1 MADQSSVPTG
11 AASDT
16 TTSASILDFRLSL
29 DDLQVTGHDLVR
41 PECVLAL
48 RDGTLL
54 TSDGRGGVTRIAPD
68 GTQTRLGEVG
78 GEPNGLALA
87 PDGSIYIANIAL
99 GVVQRLFPDGHVE
112 TFLGELNGTPLTCA
126 NFVFLDS
133 KQRLWC
139 AFSTRE
145 AIWWPAAAHP
155 RPDGFIV
162 LVDERGLRIVAD
174 GIYFTN
180 EIRLDAD
187 ERYLYVAETMK
198 ARMLRFPV
206 NADGSLGEREV
217 FGPDG
222 LGMGA
227 YVDGFAFDAEGNV
240 WVTTVTRNG
249 LVIITADGSDAH
261 VVFED
266 ASDDLLRSFQQRIAE
281 GMAEPRDMA
290 AAMGK
295 RLRFPTS
302 VAFGGPDLRTVYLG
316 SLAMP
321 HLPTF
326 RSPVPGLPLSHW
338 R

>member
-1 MADQSSVPTG
+1 MAGSTG
-11 AASDT
+11 A
-16 TTSASILDFRLSL
+16 SIRDFRLDISE
-29 DDLQVTGHDLVR
+29 LQQTGHDLHR
-41 PECVLAL
+41 PESVLARKDGDL
-48 RDGTLL
+48 LVSDGTGAVVRIGK
-54 TSDGRGGVTRIAPD
+54 DGPQTRI
-68 GTQTRLGEVG
+68 GEVG

-87 PDGSIYIANIAL
+87 PDGSVYIANIGL
-99 GVVQRLFPDGHVE
+99 GLVQKLQPDGRVE
-112 TFLGELNGTPLTCA
+112 VVLAELDGRQLTCA

-133 KQRLWC
+133 QQRLWC

-145 AIWWPAAAHP
+145 PIWWPAVAVP
-155 RPDGFIV
+155 RPDGFVV
-162 LVDERGLRIVAD
+162 LVDDRGPRIVAD

-222 LGMGA
+222 LGLGA

-249 LVIITADGSDAH
+249 VMIITADGSDAH

-266 ASDDLLRSFQQRIAE
+266 ANDDILRTFESRIAD
-281 GMAEPRDMA
+281 GTAQPQDMA
-290 AAMGK
+290 AAMGT
-295 RLRFPTS
+295 RLKCPTS
-302 VAFGGPDLRTVYLG
+302 VAFGGPDLRTVYIG
-316 SLAMP
+316 SLAM
-321 HLPTF
+321 HYLPTF
-326 RSPVPGLPLSHW
+326 RSPVPGLPLSHQ

>member
-1 MADQSSVPTG
+1 MVGSTG
-11 AASDT
+11 A
-16 TTSASILDFRLSL
+16 SIRDFRL
-29 DDLQVTGHDLVR
+29 DIGELQQTGHDLHR

-48 RDGTLL
+48 KDGDLL
-54 TSDGRGGVTRIAPD
+54 APDGAGFVTRIGKD
-68 GTQTRLGEVG
+68 GSQMRIGEVG

-87 PDGSIYIANIAL
+87 PDGSIYIANIGL
-99 GVVQRLFPDGHVE
+99 GPVQKLHPDGRVE
-112 TFLGELNGTPLTCA
+112 VFLGELEGRKLTCA

-145 AIWWPAAAHP
+145 PRWWPAVAAP

-162 LVDERGLRIVAD
+162 LVDERGPRIVAD

-198 ARMLRFPV
+198 ARVLRFPV
-206 NADGSLGEREV
+206 SADGSLGEREV

-222 LGMGA
+222 LGLGA

-240 WVTTVTRNG
+240 WVTTVMRNG
-249 LVIITADGSDAH
+249 LMIITADGSDAH
-261 VVFED
+261 VIFED
-266 ASDDLLRSFQQRIAE
+266 ANDDVLRTFDAKIAD
-281 GMAEPRDMA
+281 GTAQPRDMA
-290 AAMGK
+290 AAMGT
-295 RLRFPTS
+295 RLQCPTS
-302 VAFGGPDLRTVYLG
+302 VAFGGPDLRTVYIG

-321 HLPTF
+321 YLPTF